1 MITRTFEYGTHR
13 YIYGLIRQDRKTLS
27 LTVEPCLDIIL
38 KVPEDADDERIEKFL
53 RKKWMWLNKQLTFF
67 EKYRRKYYQKEY
79 VSGESFYYL
88 GRQYKLVV
96 VSGDKNSVA
105 LSKGKLTITTG
116 KETSDGQFNRTLL
129 ERWYKQRRHIVFAE
143 RYALVL
149 KDFDYKFTPELT
161 VRVMA
166 RRWGSYIKGERIIL
180 NPLLIQAP
188 KEAIDYVITHELC
201 HMKYKNHDARF
212 YQLMDTKY
220 PGWRKT
226 KEKLELLVS

>member
-1 MITRTFEYGTHR
+1 MIQRTFKYGTHS

-38 KVPEDADDERIEKFL
+38 KVPYDADNERIEKFL
-53 RKKWMWLNKQLTFF
+53 RKKWMWMNKQLTFF
-67 EKYRRKYYQKEY
+67 EKYRRNYYKKEY

-88 GRQYKLVV
+88 GRQYKLL
-96 VSGDKNSVA
+96 VSSADKNSVS
-105 LSKGKLTITTG
+105 LSKGKISVSTT
-116 KETSDGQFNRTLL
+116 KETNDGTHNRVLL
-129 ERWYKQRRHIVFAE
+129 ERWYKKRRHIVFAE
-143 RYALVL
+143 RYEEIF
-149 KDFDYKFTPELT
+149 KKFNYKFKPELT
-161 VRVMA
+161 IRVMA

-201 HMKYKNHDARF
+201 HMKYKNHDANF
-212 YQLMDTKY
+212 YQLLDTKY

-226 KEKLELLVS
+226 KEKLELLI

>member
-1 MITRTFEYGTHR
+1 MTRTFEYGTHR

-38 KVPEDADDERIEKFL
+38 KVPKDADDERIEKFL
-53 RKKWMWLNKQLTFF
+53 RKKWMWLNKQITFF

-88 GRQYKLVV
+88 GRQYKLAVV
-96 VSGDKNSVA
+96 NGDKNSVA
-105 LSKGKLTITTG
+105 LSKGKLTITTS
-116 KETSDGQFNRTLL
+116 KKTSNGQFNRTLL
-129 ERWYKQRRHIVFAE
+129 ERWYKNRRHIVFAE
-143 RYALVL
+143 RYAEVL
-149 KDFDYKFTPELT
+149 KNFDYRFTPELT
-161 VRVMA
+161 VRVMS
-166 RRWGSYIKGERIIL
+166 RRWGSYVKGERIIL

-226 KEKLELLVS
+226 KEKLELLI

>member
-1 MITRTFEYGTHR
+1 MTRTFEYGTHR

-53 RKKWMWLNKQLTFF
+53 RKKWMWLNKQITFF

-96 VSGDKNSVA
+96 VNGNKNSVA
-105 LSKGKLTITTG
+105 LSKGKLTITTS
-116 KETSDGQFNRTLL
+116 KKISDGQFNRTLL
-129 ERWYKQRRHIVFAE
+129 ERWYKNRRHVVFAE
-143 RYALVL
+143 RYDEVL
-149 KDFDYKFTPELT
+149 KNFDYKFTPELT
-161 VRVMA
+161 VRVMS

-226 KEKLELLVS
+226 KEKLELLI

>member
-13 YIYGLIRQDRKTLS
+13 YIYWLIRQDRKTLS

-96 VSGDKNSVA
+96 VNGDKNSVA

-129 ERWYKQRRHIVFAE
+129 ERWYKQRRHIIFAE
-143 RYALVL
+143 RYAEVL

>member
-13 YIYGLIRQDRKTLS
+13 YIYGLIRQNRKTLS

-38 KVPEDADDERIEKFL
+38 KVPEDTDDEQIERFL
-53 RKKWMWLNKQLTFF
+53 RKKWMWLNKQLSFF

-79 VSGESFYYL
+79 VTGESFYYL

-96 VSGDKNSVA
+96 INGDKNSVA

-116 KETSDGQFNRTLL
+116 KDTTDGKHNRTLL
-129 ERWYKQRRHIVFAE
+129 ERWYKQRRHVVFAE
-143 RYALVL
+143 RYAEVL
-149 KDFDYKFTPELT
+149 KHFDYKLIPELT
-161 VRVMA
+161 VRVMT

-201 HMKYKNHDARF
+201 HMKYKNHDAKF
-212 YQLMDTKY
+212 YLLLETKS
-220 PGWRKT
+220 PSWHKT
-226 KEKLELLVS
+226 KEKLELLDI

>member
-1 MITRTFEYGTHR
+1 MTRIFEYGTHR
-13 YIYGLIRQDRKTLS
+13 YIYGLIRHDRKTLS

-96 VSGDKNSVA
+96 VNGDKNSVA
-105 LSKGKLTITTG
+105 LSKGKLTITTE
-116 KETSDGQFNRTLL
+116 KKTSDGQFNRTLL
-129 ERWYKQRRHIVFAE
+129 ERWYKNRRHVVFAE
-143 RYALVL
+143 RYNEVL
-149 KDFDYKFTPELT
+149 KNFDYKFTPELT
-161 VRVMA
+161 VRVMS

-226 KEKLELLVS
+226 KEKLELLI

>member
-1 MITRTFEYGTHR
+1 MTTRTFEYGTHR

-96 VSGDKNSVA
+96 VNGDKNSVA
-105 LSKGKLTITTG
+105 LSKGKLMITTSKDTADG
-116 KETSDGQFNRTLL
+116 KYNRTLL
-129 ERWYKQRRHIVFAE
+129 ERWYKRRRHIVFAE
-143 RYALVL
+143 RYAEML
-149 KDFDYKFTPELT
+149 KSFDYKFTPELT

-201 HMKYKNHDARF
+201 HMKYKNHDAKF
-212 YQLMDTKY
+212 YLLLDTKF

-226 KEKLELLVS
+226 KEKLELLI

>member
-1 MITRTFEYGTHR
+1 MTRTFEYGTHR

-53 RKKWMWLNKQLTFF
+53 RKKWMWLNKQITFF

-96 VSGDKNSVA
+96 VNGNKNSVA
-105 LSKGKLTITTG
+105 LSKGKLTITTTKKTTDG
-116 KETSDGQFNRTLL
+116 KSNRALL
-129 ERWYKQRRHIVFAE
+129 ERWYKNRRHVVFAE
-143 RYALVL
+143 RYAEVL
-149 KDFDYKFTPELT
+149 KNFDYKFTPELT

-180 NPLLIQAP
+180 NPLLIQAT

-201 HMKYKNHDARF
+201 HMKYKNHDANF
-212 YQLMDTKY
+212 YMLLETKF
-220 PGWRKT
+220 PNWSKT
-226 KEKLELLVS
+226 KEKLELLI

>member
-13 YIYGLIRQDRKTLS
+13 YIYGLIRQNRKTLS

-67 EKYRRKYYQKEY
+67 EKYRRKYCQKEY
-79 VSGESFYYL
+79 ISGESFYYL
-88 GRQYKLVV
+88 GRQYKLSVLN
-96 VSGDKNSVA
+96 GDKNLVA
-105 LSKGKLTITTG
+105 ISKGKLTITTSKSMADG
-116 KETSDGQFNRTLL
+116 KYNRMLL
-129 ERWYKQRRHIVFAE
+129 ERWYKQRRHIVFSE
-143 RYALVL
+143 RYTEVL
-149 KDFDYKFTPELT
+149 KHFDYKFIPELN

-166 RRWGSYIKGERIIL
+166 RRWGSYVKGERIIL

-201 HMKYKNHDARF
+201 HMKYKNHDTKF
-212 YQLMDTKY
+212 YHLLDAKL
-220 PGWRKT
+220 PNWRKT
-226 KEKLELLVS
+226 KEKLELQLV